1 MASVCAAIACSAWM
15 QNMFYSSD
23 WRRGFDLASIY
34 SNPFCNYRNG
44 ASKVPQSSTVP
55 KRPYGKGQASLGR
68 LGGDRDKSTT
78 RVPPCVPALPQRPK
92 HQLELLKL
100 KCHECR
106 SIYPEALQQAA
117 TIGPGDTSF
126 DTNGRQWPGYAISQ
140 EG

>member
-34 SNPFCNYRNG
+34 INPFCNYRDG

-55 KRPYGKGQASLGR
+55 KRPYGR
-68 LGGDRDKSTT
+68 LGGDRDKSIT
-78 RVPPCVPALPQRPK
+78 RVPQYPPCVPALPQRPK
-92 HQLELLKL
+92 LQLELLKL

-106 SIYPEALQQAA
+106 SIYPETLQQAV